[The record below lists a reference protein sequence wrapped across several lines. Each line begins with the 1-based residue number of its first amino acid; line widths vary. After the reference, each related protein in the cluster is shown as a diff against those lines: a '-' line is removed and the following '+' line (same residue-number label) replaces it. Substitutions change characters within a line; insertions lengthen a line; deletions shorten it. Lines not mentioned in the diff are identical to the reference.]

1 MTIDCFFR
9 FIFTLNMKILLLTL
23 LLCFPLFVFAQ
34 NNSKVSPFEFH
45 RFYLKEPALELLE
58 LKYENTCEPADG
70 KLLPGGQ
77 SILIRNYKP
86 HQRIYVKLRNA
97 DSNISEVIQSP
108 CYIDP
113 VVGEL

>member
-1 MTIDCFFR
+1 
-9 FIFTLNMKILLLTL
+9 MKVILSVLIIS
-23 LLCFPLFVFAQ
+23 FPVLVFAQ
-34 NNSKVSPFEFH
+34 RSNEVSPFEFH
-45 RFYLKEPALELLE
+45 RFYLKEPAQELLE
-58 LKYENTCEPADG
+58 LKYDNTCEPANG

-86 HQRIYVKLRNA
+86 HQRMYVRLRNT
-97 DSNISEVIQSP
+97 DGMIQELIQSP